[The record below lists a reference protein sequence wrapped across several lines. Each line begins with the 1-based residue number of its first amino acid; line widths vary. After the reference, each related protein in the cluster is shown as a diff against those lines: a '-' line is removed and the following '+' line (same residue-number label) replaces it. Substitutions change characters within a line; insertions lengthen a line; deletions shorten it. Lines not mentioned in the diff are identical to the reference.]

1 MNISFNLREKLEMGL
16 SARRKKGNSE
26 TPLSFQK
33 QVIKDMLDMKM
44 KIEVKLFSKYL
55 SICLIHSWL
64 RGTTHQCTRR
74 ANFL

>member
-33 QVIKDMLDMKM
+33 KVKKDMLDMKM
-44 KIEVKLFSKYL
+44 KIEVKFFPNTY
-55 SICLIHSWL
+55 
-64 RGTTHQCTRR
+64 R
-74 ANFL
+74 FV